1 MIAGKRP
8 DSVLG
13 IIVFHRQLSFPLTA
27 AFIHE
32 TAGKGARA
40 CISERGKPGRLLS
53 LRGKITNSS
62 TCSGTF
68 LIDDTPRQV
77 MTIQIEQTAFIAEC
91 ERISRHGIG
100 LELSILHQH
109 QNGHATLQ
117 PNGGSSITIRA
128 IQARFADVTQRA
140 TRDIAVFIIGHV
152 ILSRTAAH
160 AKNSLIITGTGNG
173 HDTLPHLAPFFCG
186 SSGQLQ
192 REFCTLVDDK
202 AGTVERGR
210 SILFGEFP
218 LTGVKGHGTGS
229 HIYGSLKL
237 QRLHIF
243 RIRCAECQTESILV
257 CVR

>member
-1 MIAGKRP
+1 MRKLEGRTALYSNIRARQRGVRPVVAVGHVHVGRKAALQLHGTGFHRETARIAVIAGKRP
-8 DSVLG
+8 DSVLA

-27 AFIHE
+27 TFIHE
-32 TAGKGARA
+32 TAGKSARA

-160 AKNSLIITGTGNG
+160 AKNSLVIT
-173 HDTLPHLAPFFCG
+173 
-186 SSGQLQ
+186 
-192 REFCTLVDDK
+192 
-202 AGTVERGR
+202 
-210 SILFGEFP
+210 
-218 LTGVKGHGTGS
+218 
-229 HIYGSLKL
+229 
-237 QRLHIF
+237 
-243 RIRCAECQTESILV
+243 
-257 CVR
+257 